1 MDDFLDQIGG
11 EGQAADDID
20 KKLASSGPITPGF
33 YRATL
38 DGAKMFESANTGSR
52 AHELTFKI
60 KGGPFDGREVTD
72 KVWLPKA
79 EDIEATDDKSV
90 KKVGN
95 LRARLAKVAQCVG
108 LLTKDAKGRLVKVDG
123 KTDLVDCLDAELIIE
138 VVLEPDQ
145 QNPDK
150 KWPRIS
156 FNGFFSKDD
165 KDAAA
170 KIGKGKSAAAP
181 PKGGSGT
188 PAKKPDA
195 KPAPTGAGVKGRI

>member
-1 MDDFLDQIGG
+1 VDDFLDQIGG

-38 DGAKMFESANTGSR
+38 DGAKMFESANTGSK

-72 KVWLPKA
+72 KIWLPKA
-79 EDIEATDDKSV
+79 EDLEATDDKTV

-95 LRARLAKVAQCVG
+95 LRARLAKAG
-108 LLTKDAKGRLVKVDG
+108 LCLGLVTKDPKGRLVRVEG
-123 KTDLVDCLDAELIIE
+123 KTDFVDVLDTECIVE
-138 VVLEPDQ
+138 VTMEPDQ

-150 KWPRIS
+150 KWPRIA

-165 KDAAA
+165 KEAAA
-170 KIGKGKSAAAP
+170 KIGKGKPAAAP
-181 PKGGSGT
+181 PRGGSGT
-188 PAKKPDA
+188 PARGEEK
-195 KPAPTGAGVKGRI
+195 KPAPSVKGRI